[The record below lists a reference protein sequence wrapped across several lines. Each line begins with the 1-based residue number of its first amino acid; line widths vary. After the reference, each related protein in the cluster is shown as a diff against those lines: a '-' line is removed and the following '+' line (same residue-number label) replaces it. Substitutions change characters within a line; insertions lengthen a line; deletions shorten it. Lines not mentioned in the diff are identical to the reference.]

1 VSITVAGG
9 CFGSLTIFATKSAPP
24 AGAFAMVMTLQPGF
38 NPRRRAHPQ
47 AISKTQ
53 IQRRLVAGRFPA
65 HPLSG
70 VENRNEFNYSVYCTP
85 SCGCQ
90 FIYLERQSITS
101 AAKTKAVSLG
111 SMRLLL

>member
-1 VSITVAGG
+1 
-9 CFGSLTIFATKSAPP
+9 
-24 AGAFAMVMTLQPGF
+24 MVMTLQPGF